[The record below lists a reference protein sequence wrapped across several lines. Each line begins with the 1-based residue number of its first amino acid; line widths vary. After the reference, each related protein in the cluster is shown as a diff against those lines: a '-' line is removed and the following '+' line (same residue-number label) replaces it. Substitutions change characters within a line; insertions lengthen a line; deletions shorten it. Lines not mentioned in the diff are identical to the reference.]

1 MTPTELTPKAVAA
14 LTVDSEPYLSCDD
27 CFDQADAAIEGLL
40 ETGTALTAPFR
51 VHLHSCAA
59 CHDEALGLATF
70 IAQEHGMTAEEA
82 LQRLE
87 AQVETA
93 A

>member
-1 MTPTELTPKAVAA
+1 MTPIELTPKAVAA
-14 LTVDSEPYLSCDD
+14 LIVDSEPYLSCDD
-27 CFDQADAAIEGLL
+27 CFRQADAAIEGLL
-40 ETGTALTAPFR
+40 ETGTALTQSFR

-59 CHDEALGLATF
+59 CHDEAQGLATL
-70 IAQEHGMTAEEA
+70 IAQEHGMTTDEA
-82 LQRLE
+82 LHRLE